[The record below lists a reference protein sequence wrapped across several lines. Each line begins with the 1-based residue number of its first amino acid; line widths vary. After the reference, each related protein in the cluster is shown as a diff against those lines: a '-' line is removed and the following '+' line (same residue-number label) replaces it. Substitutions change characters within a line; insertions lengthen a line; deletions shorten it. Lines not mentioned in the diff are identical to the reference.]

1 MENFVYFFIGILV
14 ILILFII
21 AIEYNKFKKLQNK
34 VKQSKSAIDVYLN
47 KRFDLIPNLV
57 ECVKGYSKYEQSTF
71 EKIMELRNQYSKNGN
86 LEDGKAGYAEFNRL
100 IAVVE
105 KYPELK
111 ASEQFL
117 NLQNSLQKIED
128 ELQAAR
134 RLYNGDVT
142 LYNTTI
148 ETFPNSIFAKI
159 FSCKKAD
166 LFEIED
172 LKKDNINI
180 KF

>member
-1 MENFVYFFIGILV
+1 MNYLVIGII
-14 ILILFII
+14 ILIILII
-21 AIEYNKFKKLQNK
+21 FVIEYNKFKRLQNK
-34 VKQSKSAIDVYLN
+34 VKQSRSTIDVYLN

-57 ECVKGYSKYEQSTF
+57 ECVKTYANYEKSTF
-71 EKIMELRNQYSKNGN
+71 EKVTELRNKYKENNQLK
-86 LEDGKAGYAEFNRL
+86 DGEKGYVEFNRL
-100 IAVVE
+100 LAYVE

-111 ASEQFL
+111 ASEQFY
-117 NLQNSLQKIED
+117 NLQVSLQKIED

-148 ETFPNSIFAKI
+148 ETFPNSVFAKI
-159 FSCKKAD
+159 FSCKKEE

-172 LKKDNINI
+172 YKKENINV